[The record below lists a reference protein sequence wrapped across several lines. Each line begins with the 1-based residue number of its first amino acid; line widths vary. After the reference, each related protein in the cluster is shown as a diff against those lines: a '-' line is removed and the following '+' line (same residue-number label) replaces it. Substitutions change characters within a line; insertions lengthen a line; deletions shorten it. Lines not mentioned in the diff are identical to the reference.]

1 MTDLATPTGD
11 GATTPVATP
20 LRLRLLRCA
29 LLHADTYEEVEADRS
44 AIRPALLVVSLSALA
59 AAAGA
64 WLETFTWNPAGDGGS
79 LGLLLEVSAR
89 AIEPL
94 AFWLGGAAF
103 AYMVGSSF
111 FRGPETETDYAEV
124 LRTTGFAF
132 TPGLLS
138 FAAFLPP
145 AQLGIG
151 LMWFFRMWTLLAVMI
166 AVRQALDFT
175 TGRAIGTV
183 LVGWILGWLVMWG
196 LVSVTLQILDLVGL

>member
-1 MTDLATPTGD
+1 VSSLRTPM
-11 GATTPVATP
+11 PQ
-20 LRLRLLRCA
+20 RLLRCS
-29 LLHADTYEEVEADRS
+29 LLHADTYEEVEADPSSIRQAAVIVLLASVS
-44 AIRPALLVVSLSALA
+44 AGT
-59 AAAGA
+59 GA
-64 WLETFTWNPAGDGGS
+64 WLETLTWHPSGADS
-79 LGLLLEVSAR
+79 PLALALEASTR

-94 AFWLGGAAF
+94 VFWAGGAAF

-132 TPGLLS
+132 TPGLFSCLVVV
-138 FAAFLPP
+138 PP
-145 AQLGIG
+145 AGLGIA
-151 LMWFFRMWTLLAVMI
+151 LMWFFRLWILLAVMI

-196 LVSVTLQILDLVGL
+196 TVSVLLQLLEIVNRS